1 MQRLGDMGAPSCHK
15 ASMESALI
23 ALAHEAAGAQ
33 QEELV

>member
-15 ASMESALI
+15 ARMESALI